1 MAKKTDD
8 EMDMD
13 IFGLISQIQKL
24 KKKKEYL
31 LSGDIAK
38 VDEKQVILVEK
49 QAKFVDKELKK
60 RKKLTK
66 ELVDMWAE
74 ILQKK
79 PMEAA

>member
-8 EMDMD
+8 EMDLD